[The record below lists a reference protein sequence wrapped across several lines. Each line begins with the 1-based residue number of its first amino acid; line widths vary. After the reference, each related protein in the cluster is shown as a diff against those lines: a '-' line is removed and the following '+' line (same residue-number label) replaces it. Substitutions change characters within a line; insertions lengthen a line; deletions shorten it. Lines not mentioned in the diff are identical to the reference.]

1 MSRGCEL
8 LASCPGALKG
18 PFSLGFWGV
27 GLLDFMVNPLVVRVF
42 SRNQELAADRRAVEI
57 LRDMGDPAPP

>member
-1 MSRGCEL
+1 
-8 LASCPGALKG
+8 
-18 PFSLGFWGV
+18 LGFWGV